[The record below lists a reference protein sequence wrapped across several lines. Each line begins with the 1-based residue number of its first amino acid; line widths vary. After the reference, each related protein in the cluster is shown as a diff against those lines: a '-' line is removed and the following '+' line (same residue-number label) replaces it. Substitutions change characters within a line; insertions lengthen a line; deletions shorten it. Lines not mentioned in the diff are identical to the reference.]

1 MYKRQL
7 IHGVVEE
14 GLRISSP
21 NQGLFR
27 NVTKDTEVQGVSI
40 PKGSRI
46 WVMFGAANRD
56 ESTFGN
62 SEAFDPT
69 RDNLKEHIAFG
80 KGHHFCIGAPLS
92 RLEGK
97 VAFEELVRRLKLP
110 TFTEGNTFE
119 YESSYVLRGLA
130 GLEIDIEKK

>member
-1 MYKRQL
+1 M
-7 IHGVVEE
+7 
-14 GLRISSP
+14 
-21 NQGLFR
+21 
-27 NVTKDTEVQGVSI
+27 TKDTEVQGVSI

-110 TFTEGNTFE
+110 TFAEGNTFE
-119 YESSYVLRGLA
+119 YQSSYVLRGLA

>member
-1 MYKRQL
+1 
-7 IHGVVEE
+7 
-14 GLRISSP
+14 
-21 NQGLFR
+21 
-27 NVTKDTEVQGVSI
+27 
-40 PKGSRI
+40 
-46 WVMFGAANRD
+46 MFGAANRD

-69 RDNLKEHIAFG
+69 RDNLKEHIALG
-80 KGHHFCIGAPLS
+80 KAIISASAPLS
-92 RLEGK
+92 RLKEK

-130 GLEIDIEKK
+130 GLEIDIEEVASYP